1 MIPKIRDHCIRCG
14 TCCKKGGPTLHTED
28 QAIFLRQHP
37 SPFEVLVT
45 YRQGELAYHPVRNT
59 LIVLPCDMIKIKG
72 KPNNPSCLF
81 FHEASK
87 ACTIYDSRP
96 LECRLLKCWDPG
108 PVQAIFLKDLMRRE
122 MLLKDKDL
130 IKIVHIYDKK
140 LPPDLVAR
148 LVKEKNK
155 MALEALEVMDQR
167 IRKAVLKGF
176 GISAKALDAIL
187 GRPVQKLREAFQ
199 SIM

>member
-1 MIPKIRDHCIRCG
+1 
-14 TCCKKGGPTLHTED
+14 
-28 QAIFLRQHP
+28 
-37 SPFEVLVT
+37 
-45 YRQGELAYHPVRNT
+45 
-59 LIVLPCDMIKIKG
+59 
-72 KPNNPSCLF
+72 
-81 FHEASK
+81 
-87 ACTIYDSRP
+87 
-96 LECRLLKCWDPG
+96 
-108 PVQAIFLKDLMRRE
+108 MRRE

-155 MALEALEVMDQR
+155 TALEALEVMDQR